1 MASEIMLCQ
10 FKAGKMTTKKISMN
24 MNSPIAKVLNE
35 ASTFCE
41 APAERIVLS
50 YQGRL
55 LNKNDKL
62 DNYEVSNGGLIMAAE
77 VPPLPEES
85 VAKQTSVKLSNEDV
99 RKFTVSFKTA
109 LKSPSFAKVVKR
121 LLEKENMDNLSAAC
135 PGLSDDT
142 IAQAFLT
149 KPDLLSHLCHPD
161 TLHKVAEA
169 HPCLLEAANNL
180 AAAVHEEQQSAGK
193 PGGSGTAENVDRTA
207 GGSYYLDEMSDE
219 EMDTDDGQ
227 QRPQR
232 SRSFTGGITAAQLAQ
247 ALASASG
254 MGQMGGNFNPFQGMG
269 GVTGMGVGNPP
280 RASSQEPG
288 QGSSQQTSEATTPN
302 SASRITSNMF
312 QQAMQQALLS
322 SGMGQSPSGPAP
334 AQQNPGQD
342 GDLSSKVERMKEM
355 GIIDEGLAI
364 QALQIMGGDLQA
376 AVDLIFSGWEGGDE
390 AMS

>member
-1 MASEIMLCQ
+1 MASEILLCQ
-10 FKAGKMTTKKISMN
+10 FKAGKMTTKKISIN
-24 MNSPIAKVLNE
+24 LNSPIAKVLNE

-50 YQGRL
+50 YQGKL

-62 DNYEVSNGGLIMAAE
+62 ENYEVSNGGLIMAAE
-77 VPPLPEES
+77 IPPPPETS
-85 VAKQTSVKLSNEDV
+85 APKQTSVKLTNEDV

-109 LKSPSFAKVVKR
+109 LKSPSFSKVVKR
-121 LLEKENMDNLSAAC
+121 LLERENMDNLSAAC
-135 PGLSDDT
+135 PGLADDN

-161 TLHKVAEA
+161 TLHKVAET

-180 AAAVHEEQQSAGK
+180 AAAVHEEQQSVGK
-193 PGGSGTAENVDRTA
+193 SGSGAAENVDRTA
-207 GGSYYLDEMSDE
+207 GGGSYYLDEMSDE

-254 MGQMGGNFNPFQGMG
+254 MGQMGGW
-269 GVTGMGVGNPP
+269 TGLGVGNPP
-280 RASSQEPG
+280 RGSSQEPG
-288 QGSSQQTSEATTPN
+288 QGSSQQQSEATTPN

-312 QQAMQQALLS
+312 QQAMQQALMS
-322 SGMGQSPSGPAP
+322 AGMGQSPAGPTQP
-334 AQQNPGQD
+334 RQDQSQD